1 MRPQFAFSSDINLSK
16 LISNQISHFQ
26 RFLFPINPQDLKILP
41 TKLSNTAVIKF
52 CLLDLIQSS
61 PSSMFAQNQ
70 GRTMSFYPPPLLL
83 LIICPRSHVTSD
95 LVTLCLVMLCHVR
108 MFRDCV
114 HSLCYGGAPP
124 SFSYFNHFCAL
135 YIYT

>member
-1 MRPQFAFSSDINLSK
+1 MRPHFAFSSDINLSK

-26 RFLFPINPQDLKILP
+26 RFLFPIKPQDLKILP
-41 TKLSNTAVIKF
+41 TKLSNTPVTKF
-52 CLLDLIQSS
+52 CLFDLIQSS

-70 GRTMSFYPPPLLL
+70 GHTMSFYPPPLLL

-95 LVTLCLVMLCHVR
+95 LVTLCHVMVR
-108 MFRDCV
+108 EFKDCV

-124 SFSYFNHFCAL
+124 STSYFNHFCAL
-135 YIYT
+135 YLYT